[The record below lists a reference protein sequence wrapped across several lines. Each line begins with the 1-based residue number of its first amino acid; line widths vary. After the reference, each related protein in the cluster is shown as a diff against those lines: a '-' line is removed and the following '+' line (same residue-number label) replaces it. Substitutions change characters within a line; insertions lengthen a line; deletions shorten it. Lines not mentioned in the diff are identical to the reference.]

1 MTCWFGFVYFA
12 IPERLGDCW
21 AHIITHLQA
30 FLPLI
35 TPEYTI
41 TPHCRLAATPPLAG
55 SVNSNI
61 TAHHYNEREEYIC
74 NFLFI
79 IVQAQGINTYK
90 IVMVKFCLEISQNC
104 D

>member
-1 MTCWFGFVYFA
+1 MTCWFGFVYFT

-41 TPHCRLAATPPLAG
+41 TPHCRLAATPSWRAVYIQISLHT
-55 SVNSNI
+55 VTMKESNI
-61 TAHHYNEREEYIC
+61 YVISVFQRPEVYLT
-74 NFLFI
+74 
-79 IVQAQGINTYK
+79 
-90 IVMVKFCLEISQNC
+90 LEQK
-104 D
+104 